1 MTAKL
6 VNFAVMKKEYLPFVE
21 KLIELAIAE
30 DIGDG
35 DHTSLASIP
44 ADASGRMKLLVK
56 ERGVIAGVEIAEM
69 VFHRL
74 DPDARLETAIADGTP
89 VEPGDVVFHVSGRV
103 RTLLQAERIVLNI
116 MQRMTGVATE
126 TARYVARV
134 AGTGCRILD
143 TRKTTPGSRVLDK
156 MAVKLGG
163 GENHR
168 MGLFDMI
175 LLKDNHID
183 FAGGIVPAIRGVRS
197 YMAERGLS
205 LPIEVEVRSLG
216 DIDLVFKEGGPIDRI
231 MLDNFDLDLTRQA
244 VAKITALSTPGKR
257 IEIESSGGIRY
268 DTLRDYAE
276 TGVDFISVG
285 ALTHQIKSIDLSLKA
300 V

>member
-1 MTAKL
+1 
-6 VNFAVMKKEYLPFVE
+6 MKKEYIPFVE
-21 KLIELAIAE
+21 ELITLAIRE
-30 DIGDG
+30 DIGEG

-44 ADASGRMKLLVK
+44 ASEHGRMKLLVK
-56 ERGVIAGVEIAEM
+56 EHGIIAGVEIAEM
-69 VFHRL
+69 VFRRL
-74 DPDARLETAIADGTP
+74 DPGAKLEVLIPDGTEVNVGDIVFY
-89 VEPGDVVFHVSGRV
+89 VEGCV
-103 RTLLQAERIVLNI
+103 RTLLQAERIILNI

-126 TARYVARV
+126 TARYVTRV

-183 FAGGIVPAIRGVRS
+183 FAGGIVPAIEGVRR
-197 YMAERGLS
+197 YMRERGLD
-205 LPIEVEVRSLG
+205 LPIEVEVRSLE
-216 DIDLVFKEGGPIDRI
+216 DIDLVLEAEKSGKIDRI
-231 MLDNFDLDLTRQA
+231 MLDNFDLEMTRRS
-244 VAKITALSTPGKR
+244 VAKIDGR

-268 DTLRDYAE
+268 ENLRDYADC
-276 TGVDFISVG
+276 GVDYISVG
-285 ALTHQIKSIDLSLKA
+285 ALTHQIKSVDLSLKA